1 MCRSEAESG
10 VMCDGS
16 PRKTLRTADVTEEET
31 EDRKGPAPG
40 NSRSKN
46 QPSPAST
53 PAGCQQD
60 SQAHTLP
67 GAGVSLNTQGQACA
81 HGGGGGA
88 HVQSGLGSTGSA
100 RNPGCHCHLGCPTRR
115 TCDSPSHSRWP
126 QRVTSPSEPA
136 GPESQARADS

>member
-31 EDRKGPAPG
+31 EDHKGPAPG
-40 NSRSKN
+40 SSRSKN

-81 HGGGGGA
+81 HGGGGA
-88 HVQSGLGSTGSA
+88 RMSSLGWA
-100 RNPGCHCHLGCPTRR
+100 P
-115 TCDSPSHSRWP
+115 
-126 QRVTSPSEPA
+126 
-136 GPESQARADS
+136 QARPETRAAIATWAVLQEGPVTAPLTAAGHRE